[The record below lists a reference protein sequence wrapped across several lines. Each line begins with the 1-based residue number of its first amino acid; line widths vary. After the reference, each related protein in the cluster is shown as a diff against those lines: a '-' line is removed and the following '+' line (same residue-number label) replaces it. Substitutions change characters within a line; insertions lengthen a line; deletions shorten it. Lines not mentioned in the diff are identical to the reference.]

1 MGPGADRVLPTI
13 APSAPHP
20 HHLCCRQLGLCA
32 FPVESRWQGVYGP
45 FRDFVRAGCPAELQ
59 EALLGF
65 HVQSSKELRKSQE
78 YLCCER

>member
-1 MGPGADRVLPTI
+1 M
-13 APSAPHP
+13 
-20 HHLCCRQLGLCA
+20 
-32 FPVESRWQGVYGP
+32 ESRWQGVYGP
-45 FRDFVRAGCPAELQ
+45 FQDFVCAGCPGDLQ